1 MFGASKQS
9 VKLHNR
15 NSYCQN
21 ISNITK
27 CHAAQVHVVVKN
39 VENVEA
45 GCVCVVCGA
54 CVVKCV
60 CVWCV
65 CVCVCVCVCGVFVCG
80 VCVCVCGVGVCVWCW
95 CVCGVVRV
103 WCWCVCV
110 VFVCVCVCV
119 CGVCV
124 WLWCVCVCGVCMCV
138 CICVSLAAL
147 RFASL
152 SVLSLH
158 SVRGS
163 VSAPHAA
170 DTFGRNCY
178 ALLTA
183 ECNSSV
189 PVQTVRFPFSAFSGR
204 CAGKNKRQRVQ

>member
-65 CVCVCVCVCGVFVCG
+65 CVCVCVCCTRCT
-80 VCVCVCGVGVCVWCW
+80 
-95 CVCGVVRV
+95 
-103 WCWCVCV
+103 
-110 VFVCVCVCV
+110 
-119 CGVCV
+119 
-124 WLWCVCVCGVCMCV
+124 MQN
-138 CICVSLAAL
+138 
-147 RFASL
+147 L
-152 SVLSLH
+152 SVPLLLFVINGTLLIFKRSIKHQRIRRKSLYDCI
-158 SVRGS
+158 VQLIRGMI
-163 VSAPHAA
+163 
-170 DTFGRNCY
+170 
-178 ALLTA
+178 
-183 ECNSSV
+183 
-189 PVQTVRFPFSAFSGR
+189 
-204 CAGKNKRQRVQ
+204 

>member
-1 MFGASKQS
+1 M
-9 VKLHNR
+9 
-15 NSYCQN
+15 
-21 ISNITK
+21 
-27 CHAAQVHVVVKN
+27 
-39 VENVEA
+39 
-45 GCVCVVCGA
+45 
-54 CVVKCV
+54 
-60 CVWCV
+60 
-65 CVCVCVCVCGVFVCG
+65 CG
-80 VCVCVCGVGVCVWCW
+80 VCVSVGVLFLCGLLWVWCDCVCG
-95 CVCGVVRV
+95 CGV
-103 WCWCVCV
+103 
-110 VFVCVCVCV
+110 
-119 CGVCV
+119 
-124 WLWCVCVCGVCMCV
+124 
-138 CICVSLAAL
+138 CVSLAAL